1 MNKLRERLIRTK
13 QFRKEE
19 VREKSTIGDPLQQP
33 ATELKIPNAP
43 SHGLRIAVVTDAQ
56 VSPGVPTNHLVA
68 AGKYIAAK
76 QPDVIVCIGDFWDM
90 PSLSEWD
97 KPGSIST
104 EGRRYRA
111 DIDAGCDAMEQFL
124 NPIAKVA
131 GYSPVQVFTMGNHE
145 YRGERAIR
153 NDPARLDGVISRKDF
168 KLERYGWKVF
178 PFLQPVVIADVA
190 FCHFFPSGV
199 MGRPVITARAL
210 LSKLHMSAFAGHQ
223 QGRQIAYDKR
233 ADGREITAII
243 SGSFYQHN
251 EEYLS
256 PFTNKHWRGM
266 YFLNEVKD
274 GSFDEMALSLNY
286 LLRRFG

>member
-1 MNKLRERLIRTK
+1 MKLRERLIRTK

-19 VREKSTIGDPLQQP
+19 IREKSTIGDPLQQP
-33 ATELKIPNAP
+33 ATELKVPNAP
-43 SHGLRIAVVTDAQ
+43 THGLRIAVITDAQ
-56 VSPGVPTNHLVA
+56 VKPDVPTSHLSA
-68 AGKYIAAK
+68 AGQYVAAK
-76 QPDVIVCIGDFWDM
+76 QPDVVLCIGDWWDM

-124 NPIAKVA
+124 EPIAKVP
-131 GYSPVQVFTMGNHE
+131 GYEPLKVFLFGNHE
-145 YRGERAIR
+145 YRGERAVR
-153 NDPARLDGVISRKDF
+153 TDPARLDGVISRKDF
-168 KLERYGWKVF
+168 KLERYGWKVY
-178 PFLQPVVIADVA
+178 PFLQPVVIGGVA

-199 MGRPVITARAL
+199 MGKPITTAQAL
-210 LSKLHMSAFAGHQ
+210 LRKMHMSAFAGHQ

-274 GSFDEMALSLNY
+274 GTFDEMALSLNY